1 MTEVASKADFSRIR
15 YAQCW
20 EDADILLEGL
30 DIQPGDTC
38 LGIASAGDNCIAK
51 LIKDPEKVIAV
62 DLNPSQLA
70 CLSLRIAAY
79 QCLTHEEL
87 LQLIGSRD
95 STNRQQLYEKCLPKL
110 NEDAKSFWDS
120 NPDLI
125 NQGIGATGK
134 FENYFRLFKNKVLPF
149 IHGRKTIDKLF
160 ENKSLEETRSFY
172 DNIWNNWRWRL
183 LFKIFFSRRMMAKH
197 GRDPA
202 FFAYVE
208 GTVSDRILTR
218 ARHGLRELIP
228 AQNPYLSWIINGTH
242 LDAFPL
248 ALRKEHFETIRSKI
262 DRIEIH
268 LGSVESALDKYPSQS
283 IDRYNLSDIFEYMN
297 ESETEK
303 LLNRLHQ
310 SGRKG
315 GRLAYWNMLA
325 PRSRPESMK
334 DKLQPI
340 KGLGDQLLAKDKA
353 VFYSKFIVE
362 EII

>member
-1 MTEVASKADFSRIR
+1 MTEVANKADFSRIR

-20 EDADILLEGL
+20 EDADILIEGL
-30 DIQPGDTC
+30 DIKPGDTC

-51 LIKDPEKVIAV
+51 LIKDPKKVIAV

-79 QCLTHEEL
+79 QCLTHSEF
-87 LQLIGSRD
+87 LQLIGSRICSD
-95 STNRQQLYEKCLPKL
+95 RQALYKKCKPKL
-110 NEDAKSFWDS
+110 NQEAKEFWDM

-125 NQGIGATGK
+125 DPGIGAAGK
-134 FENYFRLFKNKVLPF
+134 FENYFRLFKNKVMPF
-149 IHGRKTIDKLF
+149 IHGRNTIKNLF
-160 ENKSLEETRSFY
+160 EDKDHEKAQKFY
-172 DNIWNNWRWRL
+172 DKTWNNWRWRL
-183 LFKIFFSRRMMAKH
+183 LFKFFFSRRMMAKH

-208 GTVSDRILTR
+208 GSVSDRVLTR

-228 AQNPYLSWIINGTH
+228 YNNPYLSWILNGTH
-242 LDAFPL
+242 GEALPL
-248 ALRKEHFETIRSKI
+248 ALRKEHFETIRSRI

-268 LGSVESALDKYPSQS
+268 LGSVESALEKHPDNS

-297 ESETEK
+297 EQETEK
-303 LLNRLHQ
+303 LLRRLHK
-310 SGRKG
+310 SGKKG
-315 GRLAYWNMLA
+315 GRLTYWNMLA
-325 PRSRPESMK
+325 PRSRPDLMSDMLNPLKE
-334 DKLQPI
+334 
-340 KGLGDQLLAKDKA
+340 LGDQLLKKDKA